1 MADWLKKQA
10 EREAEKEQQRAERL
24 QRKLREPEHRFSDP
38 LFQQQCHQLAERLED
53 SVIKGGRHPRPL
65 LPGPPPTAS
74 NRLSWCFRSA
84 GVLQRT
90 GEGRTRLRFKGTQE
104 PEQRAAGQE
113 EEDGPVLVGGGG
125 WVQTNRLFTHN
136 PLNCTKTF
144 FLQVFD
150 FGSNVLWLDPS
161 PWLQDRTGGAAE
173 FRGRGGR

>member
-1 MADWLKKQA
+1 MADWLKKHS

-38 LFQQQCHQLAERLED
+38 LYQQQCHQLAERLED
-53 SVIKGGRHPRPL
+53 SVIKGGRRPRPL

-74 NRLSWCFRSA
+74 NRLCCCFRSA
-84 GVLQRT
+84 GVLQWT
-90 GEGRTRLRFKGTQE
+90 GEGRTQE

-113 EEDGPVLVGGGG
+113 EEDGPLLVGGGG
-125 WVQTNRLFTHN
+125 WGQTSRFFTHN

-150 FGSNVLWLDPS
+150 SNVLWLDLS

-173 FRGRGGR
+173 FRGGR